1 MTDDIVIRDA
11 RVEDTVGLA
20 PLLATLGY
28 PADPALVRDRCRR
41 VRASDPTAR
50 ILVGVWEGRV
60 AGVATLHV
68 TPMIHRPTSVG
79 RITVLV
85 VAPDAQGTGVGRR
98 LVEAAERHF
107 LELGLERVEVTSGV
121 SHRPAYDFYRRLGY
135 EDHGVRFAKPLSRV
149 SGHEGA
155 HE

>member
-1 MTDDIVIRDA
+1 MTDDILVRDA
-11 RVEDTVGLA
+11 RVDDAQDLA

-28 PADPALVRDRCRR
+28 PADPTLVHDRYLRLL
-41 VRASDPTAR
+41 ASDSTAR
-50 ILVGVWEGRV
+50 ILVGTCRGRV
-60 AGVATLHV
+60 TGLATLHV

-107 LELGLERVEVTSGV
+107 AALGLERVEVTSGV
-121 SHRPAYDFYRRLGY
+121 SRRPAYDFYRHLGFV
-135 EDHGVRFAKPLSRV
+135 DQGVRFAKPLPRD
-149 SGHEGA
+149 
-155 HE
+155 

>member
-1 MTDDIVIRDA
+1 MTEDIVIRDA
-11 RVEDTVGLA
+11 RVEDADALA

-28 PADPALVRDRCRR
+28 PADASAVRDRYRR
-41 VRASDPTAR
+41 VLETDPTAR
-50 ILVGVWEGRV
+50 VLVGTYRDRV

-68 TPMIHRPTSVG
+68 TPMIHRPTAVG

-85 VAPDAQGTGVGRR
+85 VAPESQGTGVGRR

-107 LELGLERVEVTSGV
+107 AALGLERVEVTSGV

-135 EDHGVRFAKPLSRV
+135 EDHGVRFAKPLPSD
-149 SGHEGA
+149 
-155 HE
+155 